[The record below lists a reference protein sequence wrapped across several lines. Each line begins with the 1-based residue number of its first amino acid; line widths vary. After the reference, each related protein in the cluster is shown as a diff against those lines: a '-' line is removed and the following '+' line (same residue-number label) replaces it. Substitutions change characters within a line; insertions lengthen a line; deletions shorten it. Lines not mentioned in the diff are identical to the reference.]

1 MLPREHGAYGQALFP
16 LLTAF
21 AVAGVS
27 RSAALTAVAVVAMFL
42 AHEPLVLLL
51 GQRGRRNQA
60 AQAGRAWWSLM
71 ICIVIAT
78 ASGVLAI
85 DAMRADLRWTFLI
98 PAVPA
103 LWLFRAILTGREKTL
118 SAEATVAMAFA
129 GAAIPVCA
137 ASGKLMAGI
146 VIAAAYAL
154 VFFLGTLT
162 VRVIILRTRGGGN
175 PAAVRR
181 TQRLTFAVAALGTSI
196 ALAGAADGV
205 VPWLVVAAIL
215 PATAFASVLAAFPPP
230 ATRLKRVGWSLV
242 AVTAATAVLLVAAV

>member
-146 VIAAAYAL
+146 VIAA
-154 VFFLGTLT
+154 VM
-162 VRVIILRTRGGGN
+162 
-175 PAAVRR
+175 
-181 TQRLTFAVAALGTSI
+181 
-196 ALAGAADGV
+196 
-205 VPWLVVAAIL
+205 
-215 PATAFASVLAAFPPP
+215 AFN
-230 ATRLKRVGWSLV
+230 
-242 AVTAATAVLLVAAV
+242 